1 MVTKSKSDM
10 QARLKSGVALQ
21 AARDKDRF
29 ALADISLANRGLLAP
44 ESAPEPANT
53 PTLAHIE
60 QAAAAPSRG
69 GRRRVVTVALHLVFD
84 NPYNMRASG
93 YDADIV
99 AQRAAS
105 MKADGQMTPCAAVMN
120 PPLANWE
127 HGPGTYA
134 LLDGGYR
141 RRALESIGAATI
153 DLQLEDVV
161 TPQDFYR
168 LSRVYNKERDNGSVL
183 DDAMAW
189 TKLLEDGVYA
199 DQEALAVHLG
209 VPKGTVSKTLSIARL
224 PKSVHDHIREA
235 PEAFSMAVAY
245 QLTQLSKHWPESQL
259 LDAVTAVRDG
269 TMTRTDLEERTRSAA
284 AAPKDQPA
292 ATPKTK
298 AFSNRYKLNSG
309 GGDVGTLKE
318 WNTGRVMMDLRIPDE
333 SARAELVS
341 YLRSKFGQ
349 GG

>member
-1 MVTKSKSDM
+1 MVTKSKLDI
-10 QARLKSGVALQ
+10 QARLQSGVALQ

-29 ALADISLANRGLLAP
+29 ALADKHLADRGLLAP
-44 ESAPEPANT
+44 ETTHARAAKPHLEPV
-53 PTLAHIE
+53 E
-60 QAAAAPSRG
+60 QAVVAPSRG
-69 GRRRVVTVALHLVFD
+69 GRQAFVTVALHLVFD

-93 YDADIV
+93 YDADII

-105 MKADGQMTPCAAVMN
+105 MKADGQLTPCAAVMN
-120 PPLANWE
+120 PPLANWG
-127 HGPGTYA
+127 HGTGTYA

-153 DLQLEDVV
+153 DLQLHDVV

-189 TKLLEDGVYA
+189 AKLLEDGVYP

-209 VPKGTVSKTLSIARL
+209 VPKGTVSKTLAIARL

-235 PEAFSMAVAY
+235 PDAFSMAVAY

-284 AAPKDQPA
+284 AEPKDRPA
-292 ATPKTK
+292 AMPKTK
-298 AFSNRYKLNSG
+298 AFSNRYKLSAG
-309 GGDVGTLKE
+309 GADVGTLKE